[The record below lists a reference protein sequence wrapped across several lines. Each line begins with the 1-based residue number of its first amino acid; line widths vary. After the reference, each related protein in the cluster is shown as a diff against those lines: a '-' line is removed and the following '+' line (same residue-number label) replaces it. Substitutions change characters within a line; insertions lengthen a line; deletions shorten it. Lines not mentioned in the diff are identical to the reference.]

1 MNEPGHLY
9 ELVHWPDVTDPVLV
23 VALEGWIDAGI
34 GASAAMAHLLQEMDT
49 TLVATFDTEALVDYR
64 SRRPVMHLV
73 EGVNTG
79 LTWPSIDLRHGVD
92 EEGNDVLLLAG
103 AEPDARWKAFTAD
116 VVSLAGELGVGLAV
130 GLGAYPAPVPHTR
143 ATRLSTSAT
152 GPELASRV
160 GQLAGTLDVP
170 AGVQAAIERRCA
182 EEGLPNVGLWSQVP
196 HYAAAMPFPGA
207 SVALLDGLEQVAR
220 VRVDT
225 ATLRDADRLLRAR
238 LDGLVADNPEHQ
250 AMVRQLEEHYDQVAE
265 LMGPV
270 PTGDQLAAEVERYL
284 RDLDR

>member
-1 MNEPGHLY
+1 MTDLPLY
-9 ELVHWPDVTDPVLV
+9 EIARWPDATDPVLV
-23 VALEGWIDAGI
+23 IALDGWIDAGI
-34 GASAAMAHLLQEMDT
+34 GAASAMSHLIQEMDT

-64 SRRPVMHLV
+64 SRRPIMHLV

-79 LTWPSIDLRHGVD
+79 LTWPSIELRHGVD
-92 EEGNDVLLLAG
+92 AEGNDVLLLAG
-103 AEPDARWKAFTAD
+103 AEPDARWKAFTSD
-116 VVSLAGELGVGLAV
+116 VVDLAGQLGAGLVV

-152 GPELASRV
+152 SPELAARV

-182 EEGLPNVGLWSQVP
+182 EEGLPNVGLWAQVP

-207 SVALLDGLEQVAR
+207 GLALLDGLERLAR
-220 VRVDT
+220 VRVDLE
-225 ATLRDADRLLRAR
+225 ALRDADRLLRAR
-238 LDGLVADNPEHQ
+238 LDALVTDNSEHV
-250 AMVRQLEEHYDQVAE
+250 AMVRQLEEHYDESAE
-265 LMGPV
+265 LLGPV
-270 PTGDQLAAEVERYL
+270 PTGDELAAEVERFL

>member
-1 MNEPGHLY
+1 MTERLH
-9 ELVHWPDVTDPVLV
+9 EIVRWPDVTDPILV

-34 GASAAMAHLLQEMDT
+34 GAAGAMAHLIQEMDT
-49 TLVATFDTEALVDYR
+49 TLVATFDDEALIDYR

-79 LTWPSIDLRHGVD
+79 LTWPSIELRHGVD
-92 EEGNDVLLLAG
+92 VEGNDVLLLTG
-103 AEPDARWKAFTAD
+103 AEPDARWRGFTEE
-116 VVSLAGELGVGLAV
+116 VVALAGELGVGLVV

-152 GPELASRV
+152 SNELANRV

-170 AGVQAAIERRCA
+170 AGVQQAIERRCA
-182 EEGLPNVGLWSQVP
+182 EEGLPNVGIWAQVP

-207 SVALLDGLEQVAR
+207 SLALLEGLERVAR

-225 ATLRDADRLLRAR
+225 DALREADRLLRVR
-238 LDGLVADNPEHQ
+238 LDGLVADNPDHVE
-250 AMVRQLEEHYDQVAE
+250 MVRQLEQHYDESAE
-265 LMGPV
+265 LLGPV
-270 PTGDQLAAEVERYL
+270 PSGEELAAEVERYL
-284 RDLDR
+284 RDLGR

>member
-1 MNEPGHLY
+1 MSTY
-9 ELVHWPDVTDPVLV
+9 EMVKWPDVTDPVLV
-23 VALEGWIDAGI
+23 IALDGWIDAGV
-34 GASAAMAHLLQEMDT
+34 GAAAAMAHLQQEMDT
-49 TLVATFDTEALVDYR
+49 TLVATFDTELLIDYR

-73 EGVNTG
+73 EGVNTS
-79 LTWPSIDLRHGVD
+79 LTWPSIELRHGVD

-103 AEPDARWKAFTAD
+103 AEPDAKWRTFTHD
-116 VVSLAGELGVGLAV
+116 VVDLAGQMGVGLVV

-152 GPELASRV
+152 SPELAARV

-182 EEGLPNVGLWSQVP
+182 EEGLPNVGLWAQVP
-196 HYAAAMPFPGA
+196 HYASAMPFPGA
-207 SVALLDGLEQVAR
+207 SLALLEGLERLAR
-220 VRVDT
+220 VRVDVD
-225 ATLRDADRLLRAR
+225 ALRDTDRLLRVR
-238 LDGLVADNPEHQ
+238 LDGLVTDNPEHV
-250 AMVRQLEEHYDQVAE
+250 AMVQQLEEHYDQSVE

-270 PTGDQLAAEVERYL
+270 PTGDELAAEVERFL

>member
-1 MNEPGHLY
+1 MTPEPLY
-9 ELVHWPDVTDPVLV
+9 EIARWPDVTDPVLV
-23 VALEGWIDAGI
+23 IALDGWIDAGI
-34 GASAAMAHLLQEMDT
+34 GAGAAMAHLVQEMDT
-49 TLVATFDTEALVDYR
+49 TLVASFDTEGLVDYR

-79 LTWPSIDLRHGVD
+79 LSWPSIELRHGVD
-92 EEGNDVLLLAG
+92 VEGNDVLLLHG
-103 AEPDARWKAFTAD
+103 AEPDTHWRAFTAD
-116 VVSLAGELGVGLAV
+116 VVDLAGQLGVGLAV

-143 ATRLSTSAT
+143 PTNLSTSAT
-152 GPELASRV
+152 SPELAARV

-182 EEGLPNVGLWSQVP
+182 EDGLPNVGLWAQVP

-207 SVALLDGLEQVAR
+207 SVALLDGLERLAR

-225 ATLRDADRLLRAR
+225 EALRDADRLLRAR
-238 LDGLVADNPEHQ
+238 LDTLVQDNPEHV
-250 AMVRQLEEHYDQVAE
+250 AMVRQLEEHVDQAAE
-265 LMGPV
+265 LLGPV
-270 PTGDQLAAEVERYL
+270 PTGDELAAEVERFL

>member
-1 MNEPGHLY
+1 MTDHPLY
-9 ELVHWPDVTDPVLV
+9 EIAQWPDATDPVLV
-23 VALEGWIDAGI
+23 VALDGWIDAGI
-34 GASAAMAHLLQEMDT
+34 GAASAMSHLIQEMDT

-64 SRRPVMHLV
+64 SRRPIMHLV

-79 LTWPSIDLRHGVD
+79 LTWPSIELRHGVD
-92 EEGNDVLLLAG
+92 AEGNDVLLLAG
-103 AEPDARWKAFTAD
+103 AEPDARWKAFTSD
-116 VVSLAGELGVGLAV
+116 VVDLAGQLGAGLVV

-152 GPELASRV
+152 SPELAARV

-182 EEGLPNVGLWSQVP
+182 EEGLPNVGLWAQVP

-207 SVALLDGLEQVAR
+207 SLALLDGLERLAR
-220 VRVDT
+220 VRVDLE
-225 ATLRDADRLLRAR
+225 ALRDSDRLLRAR
-238 LDGLVADNPEHQ
+238 LDALVTDNAEHV
-250 AMVRQLEEHYDQVAE
+250 AMVRQLEEHYDESAE
-265 LMGPV
+265 LLGPV
-270 PTGDQLAAEVERYL
+270 PTGDELAAEVERFL

>member
-1 MNEPGHLY
+1 MTDPLY
-9 ELVHWPDVTDPVLV
+9 EIVRWPDATDPVLV
-23 VALEGWIDAGI
+23 IAFEGWIDAGA
-34 GASAAMAHLLQEMDT
+34 GAAAAMAHLVQEMDT

-64 SRRPVMHLV
+64 SRRPIMHLV

-79 LTWPSIDLRHGVD
+79 LTWPTIELRHGVD
-92 EEGNDVLLLAG
+92 AEGNDVLLLHG
-103 AEPDARWKAFTAD
+103 AEPDARWKLFTHD
-116 VVSLAGELGVGLAV
+116 VVDLAGQLGVGLAV

-143 ATRLSTSAT
+143 PTNLSTSAT
-152 GPELASRV
+152 SPELAARV

-182 EEGLPNVGLWSQVP
+182 EEGLPNVGIWAQVP

-207 SVALLDGLEQVAR
+207 SAALLDGLERLAR

-225 ATLRDADRLLRAR
+225 EALRDADRLLRTR
-238 LDGLVADNPEHQ
+238 LDGLVQDNPDHV
-250 AMVRQLEEHYDQVAE
+250 AMVRQLEEHVDQAD

-270 PTGDQLAAEVERYL
+270 PSGDELAAEVERFL

>member
-1 MNEPGHLY
+1 MSEEPLY
-9 ELVHWPDVTDPVLV
+9 ELAKWPDVTDPVLV
-23 VALEGWIDAGI
+23 ICLEGWIDAGN
-34 GASAAMAHLLQEMDT
+34 GSAAAMAHLVQEMDT
-49 TLVATFDTEALVDYR
+49 TLVATFDTELLIDYR

-92 EEGNDVLLLAG
+92 AEGNDVLLLSG
-103 AEPDARWKAFTAD
+103 AEPDARWKAFTQD
-116 VVSLAGELGVGLAV
+116 VVSLAGQLGVGLVV

-143 ATRLSTSAT
+143 PTRLSTSAT
-152 GPELASRV
+152 SNELAARV

-182 EEGLPNVGLWSQVP
+182 EEGLPNVGLWAQVP

-207 SVALLDGLEQVAR
+207 SLALLEGLERLAR
-220 VRVDT
+220 IRVDVD
-225 ATLRDADRLLRAR
+225 ALRDADRLLRAR
-238 LDGLVADNPEHQ
+238 LDGLVADNADHVQ
-250 AMVRQLEEHYDQVAE
+250 MVEQLEEHFDQSIE

-270 PTGDQLAAEVERYL
+270 PTGDELAAEVERFL
-284 RDLDR
+284 RDLGR

>member
-1 MNEPGHLY
+1 
-9 ELVHWPDVTDPVLV
+9 
-23 VALEGWIDAGI
+23 
-34 GASAAMAHLLQEMDT
+34 MDT

-64 SRRPVMHLV
+64 SRRPIMHLV

-79 LTWPSIDLRHGVD
+79 LTWPSIELRHGVD
-92 EEGNDVLLLAG
+92 AEGNDVLLLAG
-103 AEPDARWKAFTAD
+103 AEPDARWKAFTSD
-116 VVSLAGELGVGLAV
+116 VVDLAGQLGAGLVV

-152 GPELASRV
+152 SPELAARV

-182 EEGLPNVGLWSQVP
+182 EEGLPNVGLWAQVP

-207 SVALLDGLEQVAR
+207 SLALLDGLERLAR
-220 VRVDT
+220 VRVDLE
-225 ATLRDADRLLRAR
+225 ALRDSDRLLRAR
-238 LDGLVADNPEHQ
+238 LDALVTDNAEHV
-250 AMVRQLEEHYDQVAE
+250 AMVRQLEEHYDESAE
-265 LMGPV
+265 LLGPV
-270 PTGDQLAAEVERYL
+270 PTGDELAAEVERFL

>member
-1 MNEPGHLY
+1 MTDLPLY
-9 ELVHWPDVTDPVLV
+9 EIARWPDATDPVLV
-23 VALEGWIDAGI
+23 IALDGWIDAGI
-34 GASAAMAHLLQEMDT
+34 GAASAMSHLIQEMDT

-64 SRRPVMHLV
+64 SRRPIMHLV

-79 LTWPSIDLRHGVD
+79 LTWPSIELRHGVD
-92 EEGNDVLLLAG
+92 AEGNDVLLLAG
-103 AEPDARWKAFTAD
+103 AEPDARWKAFTSD
-116 VVSLAGELGVGLAV
+116 VVDLAGQLGAGLVV

-152 GPELASRV
+152 SPELAARV

-182 EEGLPNVGLWSQVP
+182 EEGLPNVGLWAQVP

-207 SVALLDGLEQVAR
+207 GLALLDGLERLAR
-220 VRVDT
+220 VRVDLE
-225 ATLRDADRLLRAR
+225 ALRDADRLLRAR
-238 LDGLVADNPEHQ
+238 LDALVTDNSEHV
-250 AMVRQLEEHYDQVAE
+250 AMVRQLEEHYDESAE
-265 LMGPV
+265 MLGPV
-270 PTGDQLAAEVERYL
+270 PTGDELAAEVERFL